1 MSEHTG
7 TAIRCDSMEESEFKI
22 TLQSIGEVEGA
33 SVVNRRAS
41 LKAYGKPVQVDMT
54 VRVVPDLDKS
64 TVSLVV
70 TASYIVQ
77 GKVMRER
84 LLTCSS
90 FATFEIQDLRCHVE
104 VNGEDVVVGGHLM
117 MMMLGIAVGALRGII
132 AVRIAGTPLSNRPL
146 PIIDLTALMY
156 RLRYGTTPSATFR
169 T

>member
-1 MSEHTG
+1 
-7 TAIRCDSMEESEFKI
+7 MEETEYKI
-22 TLQSIGEVEGA
+22 TLQDVGEVQGA
-33 SVVNRRAS
+33 SIVNRRAA
-41 LKAYGKPVQVDMT
+41 LRAFGKPVQVDMT

-77 GKVMRER
+77 GKIMRER
-84 LLTCSS
+84 LLTCSAY
-90 FATFEIQDLRCHVE
+90 ATFEIEDLRRHVE
-104 VNGEDVVVGGHLM
+104 ISGEDVVVGGSLM

-132 AVRIAGTPLSNRPL
+132 AVRIAGTPLYNRPL

-156 RLRYGTTPSATFR
+156 RLHYGSEPSASFR

>member
-1 MSEHTG
+1 MNQT
-7 TAIRCDSMEESEFKI
+7 EFNV
-22 TLQSIGEVEGA
+22 TLKDIGEVEGA
-33 SVVNRRAS
+33 SVLNRRAA
-41 LKAYGKPVQVDMT
+41 LRAFGKPVQVDMT

-70 TASYIVQ
+70 TASYICE
-77 GKVMRER
+77 GRIMRER
-84 LLTCSS
+84 LLTCSA
-90 FATFEIQDLRCHVE
+90 FATFGIENLREHVE

-132 AVRIAGTPLSNRPL
+132 AVRIARTPLANRPL

-156 RLRYGTTPSATFR
+156 RLRYGTAPGATFR